1 MVSEGEVVESQ
12 VLLSLRG
19 SGLGGKVAGNTR
31 HFKREFPC
39 ISDGRN
45 LVLMI
50 VRFLLFGRA
59 VRQ

>member
-1 MVSEGEVVESQ
+1 M
-12 VLLSLRG
+12 LFSLRG
-19 SGLGGKVAGNTR
+19 TGLGGKVAGNIR
-31 HFKREFPC
+31 HFKREFLC

-45 LVLMI
+45 LLLMI